1 MPQFLLLIPMSA
13 DSFTFKQGN
22 CFIFCHTD
30 RILQLLDTC
39 KRIRS
44 VAVSSDRINSELV
57 LCLIKYWLMH
67 MFTSPYCTGS
77 VQRRLGDR
85 QTFQAH
91 AKFLISLLLP
101 PIVAGHN
108 LRLQQEIILCRLTC
122 RRKMCTCRQ
131 HLPAFLLTTS
141 GQI

>member
-44 VAVSSDRINSELV
+44 VAVSSDRVNSELV
-57 LCLIKYWLMH
+57 LCLNDSL
-67 MFTSPYCTGS
+67 
-77 VQRRLGDR
+77 QRAG
-85 QTFQAH
+85 TVT
-91 AKFLISLLLP
+91 
-101 PIVAGHN
+101 PIVENTHYVS
-108 LRLQQEIILCRLTC
+108 RLFHLLYSQLCFRLTC
-122 RRKMCTCRQ
+122 TQKE
-131 HLPAFLLTTS
+131 FL
-141 GQI
+141 